1 MSARMGRGD
10 GALATTPAPI
20 GRGEFVEK
28 LVNDF
33 ENRRM
38 GVEPE
43 VVGYILKDV
52 LVPEEQWRAGIEMR
66 RFDLGVVRGLME
78 ESLDAAADIAMT
90 RERIVID
97 RELAEQTFYD
107 TIHGRCAVPFLI
119 C

>member
-1 MSARMGRGD
+1 MSAAMGG
-10 GALATTPAPI
+10 GGGLQTAAASI
-20 GRGEFVEK
+20 GRDEFVEK

-33 ENRRM
+33 ENRRI
-38 GVEPE
+38 GVETE
-43 VVGYILKDV
+43 VVGYILDDV
-52 LVPEEQWRAGIEMR
+52 LVPEDQWRAGIEMR
-66 RFDLGVVRGLME
+66 RFDLDVVRKLME

-97 RELAEQTFYD
+97 RELAERTFYD